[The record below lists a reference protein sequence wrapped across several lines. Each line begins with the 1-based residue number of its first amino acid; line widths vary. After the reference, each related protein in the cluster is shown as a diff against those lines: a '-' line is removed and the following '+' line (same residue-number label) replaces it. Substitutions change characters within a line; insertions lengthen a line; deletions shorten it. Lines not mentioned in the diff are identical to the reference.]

1 MPEFE
6 MLYFAALL
14 FVFPAAVIYAGATD
28 LVSMT
33 ISNRLTVGLVFAF
46 IVLAVWSAM
55 PLALVGNHVLAGLVS
70 LAVGIG
76 FFARGWIGGGDAKLC
91 AATALWIG
99 WDLLFE
105 YVLVSTIL
113 GGFLTL
119 AILSFRSMPISTTI
133 LKMDWLARL
142 HYRDTGIPYGIS
154 LSAAGLMVYTKS
166 FWFQGAW
173 G

>member
-1 MPEFE
+1 MPDAE
-6 MLYFAALL
+6 MLYIAALL
-14 FVFPAAVIYAGATD
+14 LVFPAAVIYAGATD

-33 ISNRLTVGLVFAF
+33 ISNRLTLGLVTAFA
-46 IVLAVWSAM
+46 VLAVWSGM
-55 PLALVGNHVLAGLVS
+55 PLALIGNHVSAGLLA

-105 YVLVSTIL
+105 YVLVSTLL
-113 GGFLTL
+113 GGLLTL
-119 AILSFRSMPISTTI
+119 AILSFRNTPISTTV
-133 LKMDWLARL
+133 LRMDWLARL
-142 HYRDTGIPYGIS
+142 HYRDTGIPYGVALAS
-154 LSAAGLMVYTKS
+154 AGLIVYTKS
-166 FWFQGAW
+166 FWFHGAW